1 MLIEQHRVYMYI
13 SLGLFMTVKIIQ
25 SDLIKDQTNIYCL
38 LIIRLIFVLQRNLL
52 IVTKIL
58 QN

>member
-1 MLIEQHRVYMYI
+1 
-13 SLGLFMTVKIIQ
+13 MTVKIIQ
-25 SDLIKDQTNIYCL
+25 SDLIKDQTIIYCL

>member
-1 MLIEQHRVYMYI
+1 
-13 SLGLFMTVKIIQ
+13 MTVKIIQ

-52 IVTKIL
+52 IVTMQDFTKLSTSL
-58 QN
+58 QEFKTLNIEN